1 MHDTIFALATARG
14 RAGVAVVR
22 ISGPM
27 AWETVSSLLD
37 DLPNPKRPAVR
48 VIRSQD
54 GEAIDEALVLV
65 FDHGASFTGERVVE
79 LHLHGSSAVVA
90 AVLKELSALPNVR
103 MAEAGEF
110 TRRALENGRL
120 DLAQVEG
127 LADLID
133 AETEAQRRQ
142 ALKVMRGSLSEKA
155 MKWREELMRAVALL
169 EVTIDFADEEVPVD
183 VTPEVL
189 SLISSA
195 RAEMQKEAEGGR
207 ISEQIRDGFEVAIV
221 GRPNV
226 GKSTLL
232 NALSKREA
240 AITSSVAGTTRDVI
254 EVRMDLDG
262 LPITLLDTA
271 GLRETSDEIE
281 ILGVERGMARATAAD
296 LRVFLLDSEEVVGDL
311 GVEVQVGDIVAYG
324 KADLQRASG
333 LAVSGLNGAGVDEL
347 LTILS
352 SELENRA
359 AGASSAVR
367 ERHRVALLRGVDALN
382 RAEEHLNSGSEW
394 SEFSAEEM
402 RQALRALDSLIGR
415 VDVESI
421 LGVIFSSFCIGK

>member
-27 AWETVSSLLD
+27 AWETASSLLD

-79 LHLHGSSAVVA
+79 LQLHGSSAVIA
-90 AVLKELSALPNVR
+90 AVLKELSALPSVR

-110 TRRALENGRL
+110 TRQALENGRL

-296 LRVFLLDSEEVVGDL
+296 LRVFLLDSEEVVEGL
-311 GVEVQVGDIVAYG
+311 GVEVQTGDIVAYG
-324 KADLQRASG
+324 KADLQTASG
-333 LAVSGLNGAGVDEL
+333 LAVSGLTGAGVDEL
-347 LTILS
+347 LSILS

-359 AGASSAVR
+359 SGASSAVR